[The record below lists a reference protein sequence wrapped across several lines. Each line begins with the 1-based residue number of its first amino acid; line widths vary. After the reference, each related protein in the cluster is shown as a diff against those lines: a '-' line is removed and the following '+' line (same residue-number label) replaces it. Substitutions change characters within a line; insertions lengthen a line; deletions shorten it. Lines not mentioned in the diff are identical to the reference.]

1 MLLLLVSDDRDLG
14 GWEALRWR
22 ICRAARRIA
31 RILPLAVTL
40 MANRLGLADALPCA
54 PHHLPWPA
62 LSENIRRLAPLLQE
76 SAVFPVVA
84 AELRLLHRLL
94 GGKLRAWRCTA

>member
-22 ICRAARRIA
+22 ICRAVRRIA
-31 RILPLAVTL
+31 KLLPLAVTL
-40 MANRLGLADALPCA
+40 MANRLGLRDALPC
-54 PHHLPWPA
+54 PPEKLPWPA
-62 LSENIRRLAPLLQE
+62 LSENIRRIAPLIQSPTLF
-76 SAVFPVVA
+76 ATVA

-94 GGKLRAWRCTA
+94 AGDFRAWRRFE